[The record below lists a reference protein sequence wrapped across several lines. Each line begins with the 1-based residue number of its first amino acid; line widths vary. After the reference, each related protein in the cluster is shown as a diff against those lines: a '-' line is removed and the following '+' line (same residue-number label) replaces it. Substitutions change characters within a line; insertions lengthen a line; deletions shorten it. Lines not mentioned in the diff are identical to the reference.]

1 MRSYLSSLA
10 CLLLLSITQVTY
22 AEPQPEWAERLGV
35 TLSPISPAFLK
46 YLVARNSANI
56 AQSSTKLGGDTH
68 HLGYVPPPY
77 AFPANMGLP
86 LSAKVASA
94 SDSLL
99 PGRFDL
105 RSSTPPGVTPVR
117 DQYKCGSCWTFGTMG
132 PIESYLLYKKKK
144 TTNYSEE
151 DLNLENGFD
160 VGPCMGGDYNMSAA
174 YLTRWSGPVSERD
187 RPYAY
192 WLAEGGITSPSPLDE
207 TTQAMPPSSA
217 IHIQKVRFLTPS
229 QQPMTVT
236 DRNVIK
242 RTVMKDGAVG
252 VAFFFGPEFYNS
264 STSAFYNNQNTD
276 ANHAVTLVGWDDS
289 FPRSA
294 FNNAPPMDGAFII
307 KNSWGTNWGDEGYFY
322 LSYFD
327 KSLQA
332 ATQFLEPEPKSNYT
346 RIYEYD
352 PLGLVNTLGVNGASD
367 PETGWMSNIFMASA
381 NATKI
386 KALGF
391 YAVVPNTQYTI
402 QVRTEVTVGHGY
414 ADPVSGKLVGETHGT
429 LTDAGFNT
437 VKLPSVTRITANRP
451 FSVVVRLHT
460 PGNQQ
465 PIPIEAAVAGY
476 SASAASAPGQS
487 YISPDGLKWQGSDT
501 AFNVNLKAFA
511 VK

>member
-1 MRSYLSSLA
+1 MKRYLSSLA
-10 CLLLLSITQVTY
+10 GILLLPIAPASF
-22 AEPQPEWAERLGV
+22 ANPQPEWAENLGV
-35 TLSPISPAFLK
+35 TVSPLNPAFVK
-46 YLVARNSANI
+46 YQFAKSSI
-56 AQSSTKLGGDTH
+56 SKAQSFAKSDDGGH
-68 HLGYVPPPY
+68 ALGYVPAPY
-77 AFPANMGLP
+77 VFPANMRPSLG
-86 LSAKVASA
+86 ANAAS
-94 SDSLL
+94 SVDSML

-105 RSSTPPGVTPVR
+105 RTTKPPGVTPVR
-117 DQYKCGSCWTFGTMG
+117 NQYACGSCWTFGTMG
-132 PIESYLLYKKKK
+132 PIESNLLYKKKK

-160 VGPCMGGDYNMSAA
+160 NGPCTGGQYLMSAA

-192 WLAEGGITSPSPLDE
+192 WLAEGDITSPSPLDE
-207 TTQAMPPSSA
+207 TTQAMPPSPA

-229 QQPMTVT
+229 QQPMTEPE
-236 DRNVIK
+236 RNVLK
-242 RTVMKDGAVG
+242 RIVMNDGAVG
-252 VAFFFGPEFYNS
+252 VAFFFGDEFYNS
-264 STSAFYNNQNTD
+264 STNAFYNNQNTNT
-276 ANHAVTLVGWDDS
+276 NHGVTLVGWDDN
-289 FPRSA
+289 FPRTA
-294 FNNAPPMDGAFII
+294 FNNPPPMDGAFII
-307 KNSWGTNWGDEGYFY
+307 KNSWGTKWGDEGYFY

-327 KSLQA
+327 KSFQS

-367 PETGWMSNIFMASA
+367 PETGWMSNVFMASA

-391 YAVVPNTQYTI
+391 YALVPNTQYTI
-402 QVRTEVTVGHGY
+402 QVRTEVTVGFGY
-414 ADPVSGKLVGETHGT
+414 ADPVSGKLVGETSGT
-429 LTDAGFNT
+429 LVDAGYNT
-437 VKLPSVTRITANRP
+437 VKLPSVARVTANRP

-465 PIPIEAAVAGY
+465 PIPIEMVEAGY
-476 SASAASAPGQS
+476 SASASSAPGQS
-487 YISPDGLKWQGSDT
+487 FVSADGVTWQGSNT